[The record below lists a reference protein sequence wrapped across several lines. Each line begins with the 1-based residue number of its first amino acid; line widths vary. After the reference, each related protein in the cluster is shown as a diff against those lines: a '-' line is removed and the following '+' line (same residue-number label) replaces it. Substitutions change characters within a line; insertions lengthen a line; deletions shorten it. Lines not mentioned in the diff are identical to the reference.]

1 MSDRTTGVSRRD
13 FMRTAAGGSAVAA
26 ATGTAAAQDGTTTGT
41 PTGTTTGT
49 ASGETRPDFGGYLEG
64 VSNFDGEVVDR
75 RGQSEVTITV
85 GAEGNN
91 GAFAF
96 APAAVHIDNGTTVNF
111 EWTGEGGGH
120 NVVDEDGTFDS
131 GSAVAEAGVNFEYT
145 FENDGVYTYF
155 CAPHKALNMKGA
167 IVVGDE
173 YPTTTG
179 PFPGTGGGGTTT
191 GGGTTESGDGGG
203 GGGGGGGGQPD
214 LGGYLD
220 DVGNYNGSVTS
231 ARGQSEYTVEVGVDN
246 GGQPYGFG
254 PAAVWVD
261 TGTTVKFEWTG
272 EGGGHNVI
280 AEDETFDSGS
290 AVSQAGVNFEYTFEE
305 SGVYQ
310 YFCEPHKSLGMK
322 GVIVVGDD
330 VPTVAPAGGGG
341 GGGGPVFPDS
351 AKTIGVATSFVMA
364 ATLGLAYFFMKYGG
378 DYETPE

>member
-1 MSDRTTGVSRRD
+1 MSDRTTGVSRRG
-13 FMRTAAGGSAVAA
+13 FLRTAAGGTAVAA
-26 ATGTAAAQDGTTTGT
+26 ASGTAAAQDGTTTGT
-41 PTGTTTGT
+41 PTGT
-49 ASGETRPDFGGYLEG
+49 ASGETRPDFGGYLED
-64 VSNFDGEVVDR
+64 VSNFEGEVVDE
-75 RGQSEVTITV
+75 RGQDEITIEV
-85 GAEGNN
+85 GAQGNN

-96 APAAVHIDNGTTVNF
+96 APAAVHIDSGTTVVF

-120 NVVDEDGTFDS
+120 NVVNEGGAFDS
-131 GSAVAEAGVNFEYT
+131 GDPVASAGVNFEYT
-145 FENDGVYTYF
+145 FEGDGVYNYF
-155 CAPHKALNMKGA
+155 CTPHKALGMKGA
-167 IVVGDE
+167 IVVGDD

-179 PFPGTGGGGTTT
+179 PFPGVGGGGGTTT
-191 GGGTTESGDGGG
+191 MGSGTESGGG
-203 GGGGGGGGQPD
+203 GGGGGAAGQPD

-220 DVGNYNGSVTS
+220 DVENYGGSVTS
-231 ARGQSEYTVEVGVDN
+231 MRGQGEATVEVGVDN

-261 TGTTVKFEWTG
+261 TGTTVKWEWTG

-290 AVSQAGVNFEYTFEE
+290 AVASAGVNFEYTFEE

-310 YFCEPHKSLGMK
+310 YYCAPHKSLGMK

-341 GGGGPVFPDS
+341 GGGGSVFPNS

-364 ATLGLAYFFMKYGG
+364 ATLGLAYFFMRYGG
-378 DYETPE
+378 DYDTPE

>member
-1 MSDRTTGVSRRD
+1 MSDRTTGVSRRG
-13 FMRTAAGGSAVAA
+13 FLRTAAGGTAVAA
-26 ATGTAAAQDGTTTGT
+26 ASGTAAAQDGTTTGT
-41 PTGTTTGT
+41 PTGT
-49 ASGETRPDFGGYLEG
+49 ASGETRPDFGGYLED
-64 VSNFDGEVVDR
+64 VSNFEGEVVDE
-75 RGQSEVTITV
+75 RGQDEITIEV
-85 GAEGNN
+85 GAQGNN

-96 APAAVHIDNGTTVNF
+96 APAAVHIDSGTTVVF

-120 NVVDEDGTFDS
+120 NVVNEGGAFDS
-131 GSAVAEAGVNFEYT
+131 GDPVASAGVNFEYT
-145 FENDGVYTYF
+145 FEEDGVYNYF
-155 CAPHKALNMKGA
+155 CTPHKALGMKGA
-167 IVVGDE
+167 IVVGDD

-179 PFPGTGGGGTTT
+179 PFPGVGGGGGTTT
-191 GGGTTESGDGGG
+191 MGSGTESGGG
-203 GGGGGGGGQPD
+203 GGGGGAAGQPD

-220 DVGNYNGSVTS
+220 DVENYGGSVTS
-231 ARGQSEYTVEVGVDN
+231 MRGQGEATVEVGVDN

-261 TGTTVKFEWTG
+261 TGTTVKWEWTG

-290 AVSQAGVNFEYTFEE
+290 AVASAGVNFEYTFEE

-310 YFCEPHKSLGMK
+310 YYCAPHKSLGMK

-341 GGGGPVFPDS
+341 GGGGSVFPNS

-364 ATLGLAYFFMKYGG
+364 ATLGLAYFFMRYGG
-378 DYETPE
+378 DYDTPE